1 MNKWMDLEKAT
12 AQSAIFFLFFFF
24 WKNHICA
31 LCIVYPGVF
40 FNLCFPVSETQRQ
53 KALSPSS
60 VLTGPFHTL
69 AAPQSL
75 PGDRW
80 QRHKD
85 NTGGC
90 RPPGGDMLSHTKIS
104 WSHGREVKNRATGE
118 GGIMKRWRDNKE
130 MGEDSKRIREWG
142 EHIKENKSI
151 QLTMIPEAFLWN
163 PVLMIK
169 WWMCVFK

>member
-1 MNKWMDLEKAT
+1 MNKLMDLEKAT
-12 AQSAIFFLFFFF
+12 AQSAIFFLFFF
-24 WKNHICA
+24 WKKHICA
-31 LCIVYPGVF
+31 LCIVFPGVF
-40 FNLCFPVSETQRQ
+40 FNLCFLVSETQQQ

-80 QRHKD
+80 QCHKD

-90 RPPGGDMLSHTKIS
+90 RPPGGEMLSHTKIS

-118 GGIMKRWRDNKE
+118 GGIMKRWVKIANESGNEENIWRK
-130 MGEDSKRIREWG
+130 
-142 EHIKENKSI
+142 IKASSSQWPLKHFYGI
-151 QLTMIPEAFLWN
+151 LF
-163 PVLMIK
+163 
-169 WWMCVFK
+169 WW